1 MGKRDNYEKNTIWTI
16 DMRCLQIIASVVR
29 RVLANVTVLYCW
41 LIREIIIIIII
52 IIMITIIVI
61 SNSNNNKYSNVSY
74 VRWQRLLPLGVLP
87 LIF

>member
-41 LIREIIIIIII
+41 LIREIIIIII
-52 IIMITIIVI
+52 MITIIVI